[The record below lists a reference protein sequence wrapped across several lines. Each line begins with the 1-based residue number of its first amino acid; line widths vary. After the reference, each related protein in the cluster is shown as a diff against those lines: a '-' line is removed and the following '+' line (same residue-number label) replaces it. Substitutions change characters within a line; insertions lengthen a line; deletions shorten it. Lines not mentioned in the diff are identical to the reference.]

1 MTDKLKQYFPML
13 RTQEELLSDILG
25 NEALKKQFQEWEPGQ
40 QQEFI
45 GFCTGVRGIK
55 PLYDSFFKELLN
67 PEYHRER
74 LEELLTLLI
83 GMKVTIRE
91 ILPND
96 TTRIAD
102 ESALL
107 VTDIVVALENGELAN
122 LEIQKIGYAF
132 PGARAACYSADL
144 LLRQYKRVKS
154 NLKKNFSYRDIKT
167 VYTIVLFEKSTQEFH
182 TLDQCYIHRGK
193 QVFDTG
199 LSMDMLQKY
208 IFVSLDNFRK
218 IKQNKDITNKLDA
231 WLTFLCVDEPEQ
243 IIRLIHA
250 YPEFKAM
257 YEEAYNI
264 CLNVE
269 DVMRMFSKELR
280 ELDRN
285 TVQYMI
291 EEQQELLED
300 QKARLVEQ
308 QAELHEQQEK
318 LGEQQ
323 EKISS
328 LEAEI
333 QALRAQLESKG
344 SAL

>member
-1 MTDKLKQYFPML
+1 MANKLKQFFPML
-13 RTQEELLSDILG
+13 RTKEELLNNIHSSENL
-25 NEALKKQFQEWEPGQ
+25 LRQFEEWNPSQ
-40 QQEFI
+40 QQEFLD
-45 GFCTGVRGIK
+45 FCTGVRGVK
-55 PLYDSFFKELLN
+55 FLYDSFFKELLN

-74 LEELLTLLI
+74 LEELLSLLI
-83 GMKVTIRE
+83 DMKVTIRE

-107 VTDIVVALENGELAN
+107 ITDIVVALENGELAN

-144 LLRQYKRVKS
+144 LLRQYKRVK
-154 NLKKNFSYRDIKT
+154 NTLNKKFSYRDIKA

-182 TLDQCYIHRGK
+182 DFKTSFIHRSQ

-199 LSMDMLQKY
+199 LSLDMLQK
-208 IFVSLDNFRK
+208 FVFISLDNFRE
-218 IKQNKDITNKLDA
+218 IKHNKNITNKLDA
-231 WLTFLCVDEPEQ
+231 WLTFLCEDEPEE
-243 IIRLIHA
+243 IIRLIQA
-250 YPEFKAM
+250 YPEFKVM

-269 DVMRMFSKELR
+269 DVMCMFSKELQ

-291 EEQQELLED
+291 EEQQELLN
-300 QKARLVEQ
+300 
-308 QAELHEQQEK
+308 EQQEQ
-318 LGEQQ
+318 LCEQQ
-323 EKISS
+323 TIINTLK
-328 LEAEI
+328 AEI
-333 QALRAQLESKG
+333 QALKTQLDKRS
-344 SAL
+344 